1 MAYQYKTFVD
11 HAIKFTN
18 ASNTTKDTWTDWRL
32 VPTTRPVVNP
42 PEANIIMDMLPGATE
57 ALDTSEAV
65 GNAVTYGLRE
75 GSWEFQVINKT
86 LWATVYSTIM
96 NFLQGKAMKVQ
107 LTDDPGY
114 YYTGRCK
121 VNQWQSDPDASRIT
135 IDYKLNPY
143 KYSVQSS
150 EEAWKWDPFSF
161 IDGVIR
167 SGYSSIEV
175 DGTQTLVVAGT
186 PMPVSPT
193 YQVTLTNTNPSITW
207 TQGTITGGSD
217 AESSVNVRTGLF
229 TGRCYVTPGTGM
241 QCAIAAYDSSGTYQ
255 GYLQSNG
262 SVGANAYWSANRVYT
277 PTGDTQYR
285 VICRYT
291 GGTADIVPANASNS
305 ASGVKIGACM
315 TVRAGSGTNYP
326 LTAGNVSAPDI
337 VLGSGNTTLTFV
349 GTGTVTVKYRGGSL

>member
-143 KYSVQSS
+143 KYSVQDTS
-150 EEAWKWDPFSF
+150 EQWKWDPFSF
-161 IDGVIR
+161 IDGVIPTGFQ
-167 SGYSSIEV
+167 SVEIS
-175 DGTQTLVVAGT
+175 DTQTSISIPAPNMPIPPTLVITTSDDTDVTVVTSGSKWAGNG
-186 PMPVSPT
+186 T
-193 YQVTLTNTNPSITW
+193 YTVPKGTTTLQDVVMKEST
-207 TQGTITGGSD
+207 GTIKIT
-217 AESSVNVRTGLF
+217 
-229 TGRCYVTPGTGM
+229 C
-241 QCAIAAYDSSGTYQ
+241 
-255 GYLQSNG
+255 
-262 SVGANAYWSANRVYT
+262 
-277 PTGDTQYR
+277 
-285 VICRYT
+285 
-291 GGTADIVPANASNS
+291 
-305 ASGVKIGACM
+305 ASGV
-315 TVRAGSGTNYP
+315 
-326 LTAGNVSAPDI
+326 
-337 VLGSGNTTLTFV
+337 
-349 GTGTVTVKYRGGSL
+349 TGTATVKYRGGSL